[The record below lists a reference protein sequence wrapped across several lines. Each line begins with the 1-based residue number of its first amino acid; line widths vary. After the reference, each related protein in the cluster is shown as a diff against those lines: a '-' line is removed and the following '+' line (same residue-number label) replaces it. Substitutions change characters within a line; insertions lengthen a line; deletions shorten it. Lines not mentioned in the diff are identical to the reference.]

1 MYENHDYKIEVR
13 LRSETI
19 FSSGE
24 KERNLVQSKVLTDRY
39 GFVYF
44 HAKSLKGQLK
54 RQAFWLLKQYQQ
66 IDKKG
71 ERAKSFF
78 KSVVVL
84 FGINKEEIAL
94 FAKEVCAQGDS
105 DFMKVYCR
113 QQPGILRFGHLE
125 LDERVRSQFI
135 ALQAEDEDEGYY
147 RITPHDLIEAQTHIR
162 TGIQLENGLAK
173 EGMLTSYHTVKQG
186 LVFYSSINLE
196 PYAYDADYLKRIN
209 QQDLSNLL
217 ADLQRIV
224 SSFRRIGAGIHRGR
238 GEVTARLLVDGKDA
252 DFCKVSC
259 KEGEQHAIV

>member
-1 MYENHDYKIEVR
+1 MYVNHDYKIEVR

-24 KERNLVQSKVLTDRY
+24 KERNLVQSRVLTDRY

-44 HAKSLKGQLK
+44 HAKSFKGQLK

-78 KSVVVL
+78 KSIVVL
-84 FGINKEEIAL
+84 FGINKEEIDL
-94 FAKEVCAQGDS
+94 FTKGLYAQGDP

-113 QQPGILRFGHLE
+113 QQPGLLRFGHLE
-125 LDERVRSQFI
+125 LDERIRNRFI

-162 TGIQLENGLAK
+162 TGIQLENGLIK
-173 EGMLTSYHTVKQG
+173 EGMLTTYHTVKQG
-186 LVFYSSINLE
+186 LVFYSSITME
-196 PYAYDADYLKRIN
+196 PYAYDADYLERIN
-209 QQDLSNLL
+209 QHDLSDHL